1 MQRLGYKSLRKQKIK
16 ITTEEY
22 IYYLEEMNKKAFLA
36 AAMALMSVAATAQ
49 EIKVYNTGR
58 KWSQSFDAL
67 IKGNSVKRISARG
80 LQTVTPDS
88 TLCLS
93 VTTAVGMA
101 DAIAE
106 FITAE
111 GYHAETAGDQFIM
124 ASTLR

>member
-1 MQRLGYKSLRKQKIK
+1 
-16 ITTEEY
+16 
-22 IYYLEEMNKKAFLA
+22 MNKKAFLA

-49 EIKVYNTGR
+49 EIKVYDTGR

-111 GYHAETAGDQFIM
+111 GYHAETDRK
-124 ASTLR
+124 SVV